1 MSGGFQGSPVIV
13 AGMHRSG
20 TSLVA
25 SVMQAAGVDLGE
37 SLLGATESNPRGHF
51 EDLDLIEWHDSVFE
65 DHGMTWY
72 DAGVGVEL
80 AVSTERRSQAER
92 ILAGKA
98 VPGVWGWKDPRTSLF
113 LDFWGDILP
122 KAQFVFVFRDPRLVL
137 ESFRRRQDPELF
149 HRFRGTWAL
158 KKLGFD
164 PFRGSKAL
172 DLWIRYNQSIA
183 DFMTSHPE
191 RSRIVEV
198 GRITVR
204 MPGIIRGLR
213 DQVAADLNDVDVD
226 ALQDRTI
233 LHDRPVM
240 HELPL
245 RGRDAAKV
253 LLSHLRDLADR
264 QSPEGSA

>member
-1 MSGGFQGSPVIV
+1 MSGCFQGSPVIV

-37 SLLGATESNPRGHF
+37 TLLGATASNPRGHF
-51 EDLDLIEWHDSVFE
+51 EDLELIEWHDSVFE

-72 DAGVGVEL
+72 DAGVGVDL
-80 AVSTERRSQAER
+80 TVSTERRSQADR
-92 ILAGKA
+92 ILTGKA
-98 VPGVWGWKDPRTSLF
+98 VPGAWGWKDPRTSLF
-113 LDFWGDILP
+113 LDFWSGLLP
-122 KAQFVFVFRDPRLVL
+122 QAQFVFVFRDPGLVL

-158 KKLGFD
+158 KRLGFD

-172 DLWIRYNQSIA
+172 DLWMRYNQSIA

-198 GRITVR
+198 DRITER
-204 MPGIIRGLR
+204 MPGMIRDLR
-213 DQVAADLNDVDVD
+213 GRVDAALNDVDVD
-226 ALQDRTI
+226 ALRDRTI
-233 LHDRPVM
+233 LHDQPAM
-240 HELPL
+240 HDLP
-245 RGRDAAKV
+245 RQGRDRANG
-253 LLSHLRDLADR
+253 LLSRLRDLADR
-264 QSPEGSA
+264 PAP